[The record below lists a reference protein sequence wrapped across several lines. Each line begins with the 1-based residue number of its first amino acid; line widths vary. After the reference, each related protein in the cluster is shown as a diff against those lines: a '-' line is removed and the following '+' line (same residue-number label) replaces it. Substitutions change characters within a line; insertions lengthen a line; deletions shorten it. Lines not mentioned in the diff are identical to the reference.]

1 MIMAEIRVYSTLL
14 LCTKSYFWFFR
25 GESMQK
31 KSQEILDKL
40 NLKFNV
46 YLLVIVLLC
55 ILLCIYD
62 ARFIVPSIIL
72 CVILTIY
79 AMWSVD
85 KKKLEIV
92 NHIQEVTT
100 DVNVATR
107 NNLVNSPIPLLLI
120 ETDGTIIWKSKSFIE
135 AFKNIDVITFLNP
148 IIKEIKLNIEKESE
162 EAGQE
167 FDKNKYISK
176 QFNIEDK
183 FYKIYCGVS
192 KSKKKDKRKQREYQ
206 LTMYFIDDTKYNDLF
221 DRYNSSKVCIG
232 IAMID
237 NYEDVMQR
245 AMPEERA
252 ELVTNVEKTIME
264 WAKETEGL
272 IVKTERDRF
281 LYIFEQRYLSVI
293 EKEKVSILD
302 KVKNMSEN
310 SNLQVTL
317 SIAISNEG
325 NSNLEKYKSALAA
338 MDIVLG
344 RGGDQA
350 VVRKDGKYK
359 FYGGNTIE
367 VEKRTKVKARTVAGS
382 IANLIKESE
391 NVLIMGHKNI
401 DIDAIGSGLGMYR
414 LAKTLGKDAYIV
426 SEPKGKSLGKFLQD
440 FYENEEYQG
449 VIISEEDAEEILHEN
464 TLLIIVDTH
473 KENYVEFPDLLQ
485 KIERKIVIDH
495 HRKATEAINDGLLT
509 FHEVYASS
517 AAELVTE
524 IIQYAADDVKLT
536 LLEAESLYGGIMV
549 DTKNFTFKTG
559 VRTFEAA
566 AYLRK
571 FGVDIIR
578 VKKWFQ
584 ADLESYNV
592 IAEIVKNVEIIHD
605 TIAIAIYDNM
615 RDEDT
620 NLICAKAAD
629 ELLTISDITA
639 SFVMGKVGEKVFISG
654 RSIGDINVQII
665 LEKLGG
671 GGHITL
677 AGAQLEGFSLT
688 EARDELMI
696 RINEYFS
703 EIE

>member
-1 MIMAEIRVYSTLL
+1 MPKR
-14 LCTKSYFWFFR
+14 
-25 GESMQK
+25 
-31 KSQEILDKL
+31 SQEILDKI

-55 ILLCIYD
+55 ILLCMYD
-62 ARFIVPSIIL
+62 SKFIVPSVVLCIL
-72 CVILTIY
+72 LLCY
-79 AMWSVD
+79 AVWSND
-85 KKKLEIV
+85 KRKVEIV
-92 NHIQEVTT
+92 NHIQEITT
-100 DVNVATR
+100 DMNVANR
-107 NNLVNSPIPLLLI
+107 NNLINSPIPLLLI
-120 ETDGTIIWKSKSFIE
+120 ETDGAIVWKSKSFID
-135 AFKNIDVITFLNP
+135 AFKEVDVITCLNP
-148 IIKEIKLNIEKESE
+148 ILKEIKMNIEKEAE
-162 EAGQE
+162 ETGQE
-167 FDKNKYISK
+167 FDKNKYITK
-176 QFNIEDK
+176 QFNIEEK

-206 LTMYFIDDTKYNDLF
+206 LTMYFIDDTKYNELF
-221 DRYNSSKVCIG
+221 DKYNSSKLCIG

-252 ELVTNVEKTIME
+252 ELVTNVERSLMD
-264 WAKETEGL
+264 WAKETGGL

-281 LYIFEQRYLSVI
+281 LYIFEQQYLSGI
-293 EKEKVSILD
+293 EKDKVNILD
-302 KVKNMSEN
+302 KVKNMNEN
-310 SNLQVTL
+310 SDIQVTL

-325 NSNLEKYKSALAA
+325 DTNFEKYKSAVDA

-350 VVRKDGKYK
+350 VIRKNGKYK
-359 FYGGNTIE
+359 FYGGKTVE
-367 VEKRTKVKARTVAGS
+367 VEKRTKVKARTIAGS
-382 IANLIKESE
+382 IANLIKESS
-391 NVLIMGHKNI
+391 NVLIMGHSHI

-414 LAKTLGKDAYIV
+414 LSKTLGKDAFIV
-426 SEPKGKSLGKFLQD
+426 SEPKGKSLGKFLDD
-440 FYENEEYQG
+440 FSKNEEYEG
-449 VIISEEDAEEILHEN
+449 VMISEEEAEEIVQEN

-473 KENYVEFPDLLQ
+473 KENYVEFPELLS
-485 KIERKIVIDH
+485 KIERRIVIDH
-495 HRKATEAINDGLLT
+495 HRKAPEAIKDALVS

-549 DTKNFTFKTG
+549 DTKDFTFKTG

-592 IAEIVKNVEIIHD
+592 IADIVKNVEIIND
-605 TIAIAIYDNM
+605 TIAISIYDNVE
-615 RDEDT
+615 DENA

-639 SFVMGKVGEKVFISG
+639 SFVMGKIGEKVFISG
-654 RSIGDINVQII
+654 RSIGEINVQII

-677 AGAQLEGFSLT
+677 AGAQLEGFSLE
-688 EARDELMI
+688 EAKDELVI
-696 RINEYFS
+696 RIHEYFS